1 VPSAMGQL
9 VNRLGH
15 ALPPAVNG
23 RLQNVEYMQ
32 QVVADAISFLRH
44 RRHAS
49 PVSQGQP
56 SPDAPGSTNAGDGI
70 GIHSHPLTFCSE

>member
-1 VPSAMGQL
+1 MPSTIGQL

-15 ALPPAVNG
+15 ALLPSVNG
-23 RLQNVEYMQ
+23 GLQTVEYMQ
-32 QVVADAISFLRH
+32 HVVADAISFLRH

-56 SPDAPGSTNAGDGI
+56 DPEAPGSTDAGCGI
-70 GIHSHPLTFCSE
+70 GIHSRPSTLLL

>member
-1 VPSAMGQL
+1 MPSTIGQF

-15 ALPPAVNG
+15 ALAPAVNG

-32 QVVADAISFLRH
+32 QVVADAMSFLRH

-56 SPDAPGSTNAGDGI
+56 GPEAPGSTNAGGGI
-70 GIHSHPLTFCSE
+70 GIHSHPLTLLL